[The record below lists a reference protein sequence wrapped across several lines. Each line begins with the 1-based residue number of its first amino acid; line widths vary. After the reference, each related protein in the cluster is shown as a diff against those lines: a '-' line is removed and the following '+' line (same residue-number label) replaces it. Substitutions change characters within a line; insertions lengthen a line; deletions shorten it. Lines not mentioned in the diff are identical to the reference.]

1 MSETK
6 IGTVTHYYG
15 KLHVAGVTITD
26 DELHKGDKI
35 HIKGAT
41 SDFDQQVES
50 MELDHE
56 AIEVARP
63 GDQIG
68 LSVVK
73 HAREHDGVYRVH

>member
-1 MSETK
+1 M
-6 IGTVTHYYG
+6 
-15 KLHVAGVTITD
+15 TITD
-26 DELHKGDKI
+26 NELHTGDKI
-35 HIKGAT
+35 QIKGAT
-41 SDFDQQVES
+41 SDFDQEVES

-56 AIEVARP
+56 VIEVARP